1 MDKKSK
7 PIRYTLKGQLGE
19 KGKEGRTLLV
29 EDKFKCQYAMK
40 TFRKNK
46 SSAKILKE
54 VELQRACSNLGISP
68 KIVDFNL
75 EEKYIVMEAMDDHL
89 LDEMKK
95 VGGIVTPGQQRQLI
109 DIFKK
114 LDKAKVFQGDA
125 NVLNYMVKNGKI
137 YIIDFG
143 FAQKI
148 DEKVIKKVG
157 TDKPNYE
164 LMLLSFILKLQEM
177 NCPATSYSILKEHL
191 SDEKKTAFG
200 IK

>member
-1 MDKKSK
+1 
-7 PIRYTLKGQLGE
+7 
-19 KGKEGRTLLV
+19 
-29 EDKFKCQYAMK
+29 
-40 TFRKNK
+40 
-46 SSAKILKE
+46 
-54 VELQRACSNLGISP
+54 
-68 KIVDFNL
+68 
-75 EEKYIVMEAMDDHL
+75 MDDHL

-191 SDEKKTAFG
+191 SDAKKATFG